1 MESVPPGGFAR
12 NATRVGLCEPS
23 AALWYNHSHTPTGSV
38 TTPYLGSRSAVEAR
52 SCIQGCLNAA
62 HVPNG
67 AGLQQ
72 LMLQL
77 TRGAAGG
84 GSVASLRAAAG
95 VHAWSVVGVVGAAP
109 LAVVVVVVG
118 VVALGGRLVA
128 GIVKAVVTYGCGAV
142 ASAMT
147 VAMPMTVALIMTVP
161 MFSLCGL
168 H

>member
-1 MESVPPGGFAR
+1 M
-12 NATRVGLCEPS
+12 
-23 AALWYNHSHTPTGSV
+23 
-38 TTPYLGSRSAVEAR
+38 
-52 SCIQGCLNAA
+52 NAA

-109 LAVVVVVVG
+109 LAVVVA

-147 VAMPMTVALIMTVP
+147 VAMPMTVALIMAVA